1 MRSSKTQSLSNLADS
16 KRLVQLAAAFTAFRS
31 VHGTGRR
38 IPLGLRRQVLA
49 ALDAGVTAGA
59 IERVCGVSWSQTRNW
74 RSAARAGGPV
84 VAAPQVLSV
93 VDRQAAPVSSSPEG
107 NLELR
112 VGSWRIS
119 RSQPEYVLAGHSR
132 YWLVTR
138 MAPPAGFEPALTAPE
153 AASPI

>member
-1 MRSSKTQSLSNLADS
+1 MRPSQTQNRPNLVGS
-16 KRLVQLAAAFTAFRS
+16 KRLVQLAAAFAAFRS
-31 VHGTGRR
+31 AHGTGKR

-59 IERVCGVSWSQTRNW
+59 IERVCGVSWSQTKNW
-74 RSAARAGGPV
+74 RSAARAARPLV

-107 NLELR
+107 DLELR

-119 RSQPEYVLAGHSR
+119 VHQARD
-132 YWLVTR
+132 
-138 MAPPAGFEPALTAPE
+138 
-153 AASPI
+153 